1 MPRRLNEGLTDND
14 VTPPELYRSRRDF
27 LRAAALALGGAWA
40 TRLAWSSPACED
52 AAGIALPEPAGET
65 LTAMEH
71 ITGYNNY
78 YECSTNKEAVR
89 IIAQALSVSPW
100 EIRIDG
106 EVEKPLTIGIEDLLK
121 RFGSEERIY
130 RLRCVEGWSMVIP
143 WNGFSLCR
151 LLRLVQPTSQ
161 AKFVEFVSV
170 HRPGE
175 LPGQRGGA
183 FEWPYREG
191 LRIDEAMHPLTFVAT
206 GLYGESLPRQNG
218 APLRIVVPWKYGFKS
233 PKAITHIRL
242 TREQPPTSWN
252 TLAPSEYGFYANVNP
267 DVPHP
272 RWSQRRENR
281 LGELQKRP
289 TQLFNGYAEHV
300 AALYADMDLRRHF

>member
-1 MPRRLNEGLTDND
+1 MSRRLNNGLTDND

-27 LRAAALALGGAWA
+27 LRAAALALGGAWT
-40 TRLAWSSPACED
+40 TRLAWSSPACGN
-52 AAGIALPEPAGET
+52 AVGIALPEPAGET
-65 LTAMEH
+65 LTALEH

-89 IIAQALSVSPW
+89 IIAQALRVRPW
-100 EIRIDG
+100 EVRIDG

-121 RFGSEERIY
+121 RFDNEERIY
-130 RLRCVEGWSMVIP
+130 RMRCVEGWSMVIP

-242 TREQPPTSWN
+242 VREPPPTSWN